1 MNKATHRSRAEW
13 VRQALTAAALSAV
26 VTLGGMTVPMPAFAV
41 TYGTGTLTISQSHNA
56 QATYDG
62 YRVFRAVVNTED
74 KATDIVWEN
83 DVTKRV
89 VLAYLDGQ
97 GYSSWLTSNNHTEAI
112 NGIPA
117 HDIAQNAA
125 EFISEKVQSSATDT
139 DANTTPRST
148 VGSSFAS
155 GLARALVTA
164 STASTDAIAKVSGT
178 PVSTGQQFSGTE
190 GYYLFVTTASTI
202 GDNEAG
208 TAPIWVALSS
218 AKSKTI
224 AEKSAIPSLV
234 KTVRED
240 SNNTYGLWSDANRD
254 QGIQYRLE
262 GSVAQNVQSYA
273 KYYYQFVD
281 SMQGLEMNTAELSG
295 VVIKVNGEDVTQ
307 AVKSQVGNNAITF
320 SGGTL
325 TVTINDL
332 LDLGKTITKD
342 TKVIVE
348 YTAHLNDSSRIG
360 GDGNPN
366 TAYVRYSSN
375 PAVATNPSSSSDKP
389 DSVNSSTD
397 KTPDQTVRAFTF
409 ALEILKVDQDT
420 REALPGAK
428 FTLQVANS
436 STDADS
442 RGKYVQANGSLSTT
456 EYEFTTDGS
465 GKINVPRIDEGVYT
479 LHEKTPPTQHK
490 ALAQDVTITV
500 GRSYDNSGTLS
511 GLTAQVSGGNGLF
524 VSSPNA
530 YQDGIVSA
538 VYTDGK
544 VSLRVSDKLETY
556 LPGTGLTMTQAGVAF
571 GSVCVVIGLVGII
584 RYRKRRTDDGES
596 D

>member
-1 MNKATHRSRAEW
+1 MGKTTHRPGAGW
-13 VRQALTAAALSAV
+13 VRQVLMASALSAT
-26 VTLGGMTVPMPAFAV
+26 VTLGGMAVPTPAFAV
-41 TYGTGTLTISQSHNA
+41 TYGNGTLTINQSHNA

-62 YRVFRAVVNTED
+62 YRVFRAVVDTED
-74 KATDIVWEN
+74 KATDIVWDN
-83 DVTKRV
+83 DATKSA

-97 GYSSWLTSNNHTEAI
+97 GYPAWLSSNGHT
-112 NGIPA
+112 GTGA

-125 EFISEKVQSSATDT
+125 GFISEKVLSSATDT
-139 DANTTPRST
+139 DAGTTPRTT

-164 STASTDAIAKVSGT
+164 STASTGAISKVSGT

-190 GYYLFVTTASTI
+190 GYYLFVTTDSTI

-208 TAPIWVALSS
+208 TAPIWVAISS
-218 AKSKTI
+218 AKPKTI

-240 SNNTYGLWSDANRD
+240 SNNTYGLWSDANLN

-281 SMQGLEMNTAELSG
+281 SMQGLEMSEAELGG
-295 VVIKVNGEDVTQ
+295 VVVKVNGEDVTQ
-307 AVKSQVGNNAITF
+307 VVKTKTGNNAITF
-320 SGGTL
+320 AGGTL

-342 TKVIVE
+342 TKVVVE
-348 YTAHLNDSSRIG
+348 YTAHLNGSATIG
-360 GDGNPN
+360 GNGNPN

-375 PAVATNPSSSSDKP
+375 PAVATNPAAAATSP
-389 DSVNSSTD
+389 ESVGNSTD
-397 KTPDQTVRAFTF
+397 KTPDQITKAFTF
-409 ALEILKVDQDT
+409 DLEITKVDQDT
-420 REALPGAK
+420 REVLSGAK

-436 STDADS
+436 STDAGS
-442 RGKYVQANGSLSTT
+442 KGKYVQANGSLDATA
-456 EYEFTTDGS
+456 YEFTTDAN
-465 GKINVPRIDEGVYT
+465 GKIDVPRIDEGVYV
-479 LHEKTPPTQHK
+479 LHETTPPASHK
-490 ALAQDVTITV
+490 SLAQDVTITI
-500 GRSYDNSGTLS
+500 GREYNSSGSLT
-511 GLTAQVSGGNGLF
+511 GLTAQVSGGNNLF
-524 VSSPNA
+524 VQSPSA
-530 YQDGIVSA
+530 SQDGITGADYAS
-538 VYTDGK
+538 GK
-544 VSLRVSDKLETY
+544 ASLRVSDKLETY

-571 GSVCVVIGLVGII
+571 GGMCVVIGLVGII
-584 RYRKRRTDDGES
+584 RYRKRGTDDGER